1 MLSAGGEGAPKR
13 TELRGD
19 DIAALVGLVLKDG
32 ELVVSIELEVAV
44 MRGRQLGDDD
54 LEPCTIGGHPG
65 ACEQLLPVQPIN
77 TREQVRSAL
86 DEGDERAHG
95 DRNLALGEIATNAVE
110 RREQPELLVNEPGE
124 PLASNFRTLVRS
136 RQRAERGALTARSA
150 AARVAPH
157 DAAALVLLDDVE
169 LLFDELVGNVQG
181 MPASGCTGLGP

>member
-1 MLSAGGEGAPKR
+1 MLSVCGERTPKR
-13 TELRGD
+13 TELRGH

-32 ELVVSIELEVAV
+32 ELVVAIELEVAV
-44 MRGRQLGDDD
+44 VRRRELGDDD
-54 LEPCTIGGHPG
+54 LEPCTVRGHPG

-77 TREQVRSAL
+77 TREQVRGAL

-95 DRNLALGEIATNAVE
+95 DRNLALGEIATNTVK
-110 RREQPELLVNEPGE
+110 RREQPEFLVNEPSE
-124 PLASNFRTLVRS
+124 PLASDFRTLVRG

-169 LLFDELVGNVQG
+169 LLFNELVGNIQG
-181 MPASGCTGLGP
+181 IAAAGGARLRS